1 MMHSAPPLA
10 LLLALAGLALLAFP
24 VVAPGPASAQEAV
37 EIVEIGPGKL
47 ADPVVCATA
56 PELSYALY
64 LPTSY
69 DPDRSEEGTAQ
80 RLWPVVFLFDSEG
93 RGAGLLERFRH
104 GADLFGFALVAS
116 NDTARDTAWEL
127 NQRVVR
133 ILLADA
139 FRHVAIDSSRL
150 HFAGFSGTARLAWSA
165 GVGFRD
171 AVGGVLLMG
180 GTTPGS
186 ELPKDP
192 PPFPVFAITGTEDFN
207 HDEVVRLHNALDEL
221 SHKARSRKNL
231 SPSPHRLEVFDG
243 GNEWPPQ
250 ELATDALGWF
260 YLQHLRERALSG
272 TPSREPRARAEGLE
286 NHVRALD
293 RLLDEDLDTARQQW
307 ERGDLLGAVDRY
319 RGIVEDY
326 GGWVEDLEAGAQA
339 EARTTGGQEGT
350 GRSTDLAAG
359 VAQARTELAKL
370 EDLPEVKKA
379 RSAARDRQND
389 AEIYRADLRRAIQ
402 ILRADPR
409 PPQPNR
415 LLNDLKI
422 PLLQKRLDHEDPE
435 EVRNAR
441 RMLEMAYVHTY
452 LYLPP
457 ELMAVGLYRH
467 AASSLT
473 VAAAIHPENPELWL
487 GIARAYAKAGERTE
501 ALDALARA
509 RETGASEAEI
519 AADQDLAALA
529 TED

>member
-1 MMHSAPPLA
+1 MLHRPPL
-10 LLLALAGLALLAFP
+10 LSFTAG
-24 VVAPGPASAQEAV
+24 VVAPVLACLLAAV
-37 EIVEIGPGKL
+37 LAPSVALGQAVVEIGPGKL

-69 DPDRSEEGTAQ
+69 DPEPTAEGNAQ

-93 RGAGLLERFRH
+93 RGAGLLERFRR

-116 NDTARDTAWEL
+116 NDTARDTAWER

-165 GVGFRD
+165 GIGFRD
-171 AVGGVLLMG
+171 AVTGVLLMG

-186 ELPKDP
+186 ELPGEP

-207 HDEVVRLHNALDEL
+207 HDEVVRLHNALDEMA
-221 SHKARSRKNL
+221 HKARSRKEL
-231 SPSPHRLEVFDG
+231 SPPSHRLEVFEG
-243 GNEWPPQ
+243 GNEWPPE
-250 ELATDALGWF
+250 ELATAALGWF
-260 YLQHLRERALSG
+260 HLHAMRSGRAEKDAQTLAWLLREDLATARGL
-272 TPSREPRARAEGLE
+272 REAGDLLA
-286 NHVRALD
+286 ALD
-293 RLLDEDLDTARQQW
+293 RF
-307 ERGDLLGAVDRY
+307 
-319 RGIVEDY
+319 RGIAEDY
-326 GGWVEDLEAGAQA
+326 GGWTEELSPELATLLT
-339 EARTTGGQEGT
+339 EARAEEQE
-350 GRSTDLAAG
+350 
-359 VAQARTELAKL
+359 L
-370 EDLPEVKKA
+370 EGLREVKKA
-379 RSAARDRQND
+379 RAAARSRQND
-389 AEIYRADLRRAIQ
+389 AEIYRADLRRAIL

-415 LLNDLKI
+415 LLTDLKI
-422 PLLQKRLDHEDPE
+422 PLLQKRLEHEDPE
-435 EVRNAR
+435 EARNAK

-457 ELMAVGLYRH
+457 ELMAAGLYRH

-487 GIARAYAKAGERTE
+487 GIARAYAKAGERAE
-501 ALDALARA
+501 ALDALAKA
-509 RETGASEAEI
+509 RETGVSEEEI
-519 AADQDLAALA
+519 AADEDLRSLA
-529 TED
+529 EE